1 MPVSARKPAA
11 AVLRPGRYGRP
22 ERRGLT
28 HAVAAA
34 FVVGSVLLAGCTGST
49 APPAS
54 TSTWPGTAS
63 STSSPPTTPTTTT
76 STTTAASDLAVKFP
90 KTKRGA
96 EDFVRFLLAQVSKAY
111 TTADPTLIQPLMD
124 VKTCPDCARWVSA
137 TTNMKKLGR
146 HFEGVFVE
154 LQSVH
159 ALTLKGDATG
169 VITQV
174 LVPAGKIV
182 DSQGRL
188 VDPRSASGPLRSDY
202 FLQFRDHWV
211 VTNAEVVR

>member
-54 TSTWPGTAS
+54 TSTWPGTTT

-90 KTKRGA
+90 KNQRGA
-96 EDFVRFLLAQVSKAY
+96 EDFVRFVMAQVSKAY
-111 TTADPTLIQPLMD
+111 ATADPTLIQPLVD
-124 VKTCPDCARWVSA
+124 VKTCPDCNRWV
-137 TTNMKKLGR
+137 TTTTDMHKNGQ
-146 HFEGVFVE
+146 HYEGEFVDM
-154 LQSVH
+154 QSVH
-159 ALTLKGDATG
+159 SLTVKGDAVG
-169 VITQV
+169 VITQ
-174 LVPAGKIV
+174 LLAPAGKTV

-188 VDPRSASGPLRSDY
+188 VDPRSASGPFRTDF
-202 FLQFRDHWV
+202 FLQFRAHWV
-211 VTNAEVVR
+211 VTNVEIVR